1 MNANVRQHTWYEDIF
16 GLATG
21 SILIAIGISF
31 MEAGGLLTGGA
42 VGVAQLVAKS
52 TGISLSVLYI
62 VISVPFFGLA
72 IWKLGI
78 SFATRSFVNILL
90 VSYLVDLFPRFVQM
104 NVSNQLVA
112 AVIANTLA
120 GIGVLAV
127 FRHNSSLG
135 GFQVIAL
142 LAQEKLKIQAGV
154 AQAIIDFIVLAIG
167 LSTYGLT
174 ATLYSLVGV
183 VIFNGILALNHRP
196 DLYIGR
202 SN

>member
-1 MNANVRQHTWYEDIF
+1 MTAESRQHTWYEDFF

-21 SILIAIGISF
+21 SILIAIGIGF
-31 MEAGGLLTGGA
+31 MQAGGLLTGGA
-42 VGVAQLVAKS
+42 VGVAQLLAKS
-52 TGISLSVLYI
+52 TGISLSVMYVL
-62 VISVPFFGLA
+62 ISIPFFALA
-72 IWKLGI
+72 IWKKGL
-78 SFATRSFVNILL
+78 SFATRSFVNIVF
-90 VSYLVDLFPRFVQM
+90 VSYLVDLFPRFVHM
-104 NVSNQLVA
+104 TVSNQLVA

-135 GFQVIAL
+135 GFQVVAL
-142 LAQEKLKIQAGV
+142 IVQEKLKIQAGYIQALIDV
-154 AQAIIDFIVLAIG
+154 AVLACG
-167 LSTYGLT
+167 FTAYGLT
-174 ATLYSLVGV
+174 ATLHSLVGV

>member
-1 MNANVRQHTWYEDIF
+1 
-16 GLATG
+16 
-21 SILIAIGISF
+21 
-31 MEAGGLLTGGA
+31 
-42 VGVAQLVAKS
+42 
-52 TGISLSVLYI
+52 
-62 VISVPFFGLA
+62 
-72 IWKLGI
+72 
-78 SFATRSFVNILL
+78 
-90 VSYLVDLFPRFVQM
+90 M

>member
-1 MNANVRQHTWYEDIF
+1 
-16 GLATG
+16 
-21 SILIAIGISF
+21 

-42 VGVAQLVAKS
+42 VGVAQLLAKS
-52 TGISLSVLYI
+52 SGISLSVLYI
-62 VISVPFFGLA
+62 LISIPFFVLA
-72 IWKLGI
+72 IWKLGM

-104 NVSNQLVA
+104 DVSNQLVA

-154 AQAIIDFIVLAIG
+154 AQAIIDFVILAIG
-167 LSTYGLT
+167 LSTYGLS

-202 SN
+202 SS

>member
-1 MNANVRQHTWYEDIF
+1 MTTSSRQHTWYEDVF

-42 VGVAQLVAKS
+42 VGVAQLLAKS
-52 TGISLSVLYI
+52 SGISLSVLYI
-62 VISVPFFGLA
+62 LISIPFFVLA
-72 IWKLGI
+72 IWKLGM

-104 NVSNQLVA
+104 DVSNQLVA

-154 AQAIIDFIVLAIG
+154 AQAIIDFVILAIG
-167 LSTYGLT
+167 LSTYGLS

-202 SN
+202 SS